1 MRDLISVLE
10 NKRIIAMIFIFYQ
23 SSISSSNKSFVSD
36 LVWIQRGI
44 NLKVLVKIALKLQ
57 TRVGVVQSLCRQWRS
72 SRGHQGAM
80 AATP

>member
-1 MRDLISVLE
+1 MKIPLQA
-10 NKRIIAMIFIFYQ
+10 NKLRMIDAKFNFGAGEQTNNCDDFYQ

-57 TRVGVVQSLCRQWRS
+57 
-72 SRGHQGAM
+72 
-80 AATP
+80 P